1 MIPLNI
7 WLLKAGK
14 CTMREMFSI
23 EKAVDNI
30 ERLSVTLLLL
40 LLLLFTHADAA
51 AVLIGLYFKYLTGC
65 QGNML

>member
-1 MIPLNI
+1 
-7 WLLKAGK
+7 
-14 CTMREMFSI
+14 MREMFSI